1 MFLWVSLHGNTE
13 RKGALLR
20 ENRVALNEKRKKKF
34 FSSNNL
40 KRKLKVDTLSF
51 KTISVNKATATKEW
65 VVVDATDQVLG
76 RLGTKVAKLLR
87 GKYKPN
93 FTPHVDC
100 GDNVIIINA
109 DKVKLTGNKWN
120 DRVYLHY
127 TGYPGGQRE
136 TTPAQLMARPNGA
149 ERLVKKVVKGMLPKN
164 KLSRQLLDNLY
175 VYEGGEH
182 KHEAQSPKAIDINS
196 LK

>member
-1 MFLWVSLHGNTE
+1 M
-13 RKGALLR
+13 
-20 ENRVALNEKRKKKF
+20 
-34 FSSNNL
+34 
-40 KRKLKVDTLSF
+40 DTLSY

-109 DKVKLTGNKWN
+109 EKAKLTGSKWN
-120 DRVYLHY
+120 DRIYLRH

-136 TTPAQLMARPNGA
+136 TTPA
-149 ERLVKKVVKGMLPKN
+149 RLLAKNPEDLYRKVVKGMLPKN
-164 KLSRQLLDNLY
+164 RLGDAILSNMHVYVGSEHPHQAQNPKVIDLNKLS
-175 VYEGGEH
+175 
-182 KHEAQSPKAIDINS
+182 
-196 LK
+196 